1 MMYMAAI
8 LLAAFAGS
16 IPALA
21 NSPLD
26 PRTGEMENK
35 VDPVIEGED
44 HNIFENPAPDSHPIE
59 AQ

>member
-8 LLAAFAGS
+8 VLAAFAGS
-16 IPALA
+16 IPVFA

-44 HNIFENPAPDSHPIE
+44 HNISGKPAPDSHPIE

>member
-1 MMYMAAI
+1 MYMAAI

-16 IPALA
+16 ILALA

-26 PRTGEMENK
+26 PREMENK

-44 HNIFENPAPDSHPIE
+44 HNISGNPAPESHPIE